1 MKHIWSAFALAASL
15 VGLAGCGEDKSSSSA
30 TTPQSFNAAISNNSS
45 GNPVSA
51 PVDYLGAVAKG
62 QQSAIKTI
70 DTAQLKQ
77 AIQNFQITE
86 ERFPATLDELVSK
99 GYLRKIP
106 AAPYGMK
113 IQYDPKTGRVAVVKM

>member
-1 MKHIWSAFALAASL
+1 MA
-15 VGLAGCGEDKSSSSA
+15 GLAGCGEEKPASGGS
-30 TTPQSFNAAISNNSS
+30 TPQSFNAAISNNSS

-86 ERFPATLDELVSK
+86 ERLPASLDELVSK
-99 GYLRKIP
+99 GYLRQIP

-113 IQYDPKTGRVAVVKM
+113 IQYDAKTGRVAVVKM